1 MPFTKVSGN
10 SFSGQNLYVG
20 LDVHKKNWAV
30 SILSDHHEL
39 KTMSTD
45 PNPGQLAKFLFK
57 NYPGANYQAVYEAGF
72 SGFGT
77 CRHLIELGIDCRV
90 VHPADVPTTHKE
102 KIQKT
107 DTADSRKLA
116 RMLRNNEIS
125 TVHIPDIDLETN
137 RSLVRQRFNLSKDL
151 TRQKIR
157 VRSLLLQYGI
167 EIPERFT
174 KSQFRSWTKIYM
186 EWLRDIPGIS
196 CQLQQVINNYL
207 DTGLILKKQL
217 LSVTRQIKELS
228 RTDGYKVNCELLT
241 SMPGI
246 STLVAM
252 NLLVQIGDIKRFS
265 RLEELCNYVG
275 IAPTMYSSGE
285 KTVTGKLSN
294 RGRKSIK
301 IMLIEASWIAVRRDP
316 AMTLRFGEL
325 TKRMNKNKA
334 IIKVAKNLL
343 NRIRYILI
351 NQTPYEMGVIR

>member
-1 MPFTKVSGN
+1 MPSIKVSGN
-10 SFSGQNLYVG
+10 SFVGQNLYVG

-30 SILSDHHEL
+30 SILSDQHEL

-45 PNPGQLAKFLFK
+45 PNPDLLAKFLFK
-57 NYPGANYQAVYEAGF
+57 NYPGANYYAVYEAGF
-72 SGFGT
+72 SGFGA
-77 CRHLIELGIDCRV
+77 CRHLKQLGIDCRV

-102 KIQKT
+102 KIQKS
-107 DTADSRKLA
+107 DSIDSRKLA

-125 TVHIPDIDLETN
+125 TVHIPTVNLEID
-137 RSLVRQRFNLSKDL
+137 RSLIRQRFNLSRDL

-157 VRSLLLQYGI
+157 VRSLLMQYGI

-174 KSQFRSWTKIYM
+174 KSQYRSWTKIYM
-186 EWLRDIPGIS
+186 EWLRDIPDMS
-196 CQLQQVINNYL
+196 YQLQQVINNYL

-228 RTDGYKVNCELLT
+228 RTDGYRVNCELLT

-285 KTVTGKLSN
+285 KSVTGKLSN